1 MQVLGPQFLVIKDP
15 KFSKAGMVVIVDAAP
30 LGNVIGARVGEIIV
44 STLSPGI
51 T

>member
-1 MQVLGPQFLVIKDP
+1 VLGPQVLVIGEDP
-15 KFSKAGMVVIVDAAP
+15 ILSKAGMVVIVDAAP
-30 LGNVIGARVGEIIV
+30 LGNVSGAKVREIIV